1 MPRLLQQRCGDVTG
15 ARAIAFLFPGQG
27 AQYVGMGKEAFDEF
41 PEAAATFAEADEAL
55 GFALSQ
61 LCFTGDENEL
71 RRTENTQ
78 PAILSVSVALQRV
91 LASRGVEARWMAGHS
106 LGEYSALV
114 AAGSLELADAVRL
127 VRDRGRYMQE
137 AVPDGQGAMAAVLGM
152 ADDVVIASCEEASR
166 VGEPVEPANFNS
178 PGQVVIAGAQAAVER
193 AVQIAKARGARRAVM
208 LEVSAP
214 FHCSLMVPAQQ
225 RLAEDLRSMRLAAPR
240 VPVVCN
246 VDATALS
253 TVEQVRD
260 ALIRQV
266 TAAVRWVDNLRW
278 LADAGAATYVE
289 VGPGRVLTG
298 LAKRTLEKPQ
308 LRSVQG
314 PTDVETLLA
323 LMAG

>member
-1 MPRLLQQRCGDVTG
+1 
-15 ARAIAFLFPGQG
+15 
-27 AQYVGMGKEAFDEF
+27 MGKEAHDEF

-61 LCFTGDENEL
+61 LCFAGDEDEL

-78 PAILSVSVALQRV
+78 PAILTVSVALQRL

-114 AAGSLELADAVRL
+114 AAGSLQLADAVRL

-137 AVPDGQGAMAAVLGM
+137 AVPDGQGAMAAVLGI

-225 RLAEDLRSMRLAAPR
+225 RLAADLRSMRLAAPR

-253 TVEQVRD
+253 TVEQIRD

-278 LADAGAATYVE
+278 LADAGATTYVE

-298 LAKRTLEKPQ
+298 LAKRTLETPQ

>member
-1 MPRLLQQRCGDVTG
+1 M
-15 ARAIAFLFPGQG
+15 
-27 AQYVGMGKEAFDEF
+27 
-41 PEAAATFAEADEAL
+41 
-55 GFALSQ
+55 
-61 LCFTGDENEL
+61 
-71 RRTENTQ
+71 
-78 PAILSVSVALQRV
+78 
-91 LASRGVEARWMAGHS
+91 
-106 LGEYSALV
+106 GEYSALV
-114 AAGSLELADAVRL
+114 AAGSLQLADAVRL

-137 AVPDGQGAMAAVLGM
+137 AVPDGQGAMAAVLGI

-225 RLAEDLRSMRLAAPR
+225 RLAADLRSMRLAAPR

-253 TVEQVRD
+253 TVEQIRD

-278 LADAGAATYVE
+278 LADAGATTYVE

-298 LAKRTLEKPQ
+298 LAKRTLETPQ

>member
-1 MPRLLQQRCGDVTG
+1 MPRLLQQRFGDVTG

-27 AQYVGMGKEAFDEF
+27 AQYVGMGKEAHDEF

-61 LCFTGDENEL
+61 LCFAGDEDEL

-114 AAGSLELADAVRL
+114 AAGSLQLADAVRL

-137 AVPDGQGAMAAVLGM
+137 AVPDGRGAMAAVLGM

-178 PGQVVIAGAQAAVER
+178 PGQVVIAGAQAAVAR

-253 TVEQVRD
+253 TVEQIRD

-278 LADAGAATYVE
+278 LADAGATTYVE